1 MGALNKLSHAFALST
16 VLLVAALPGL
26 VQAKTF
32 KLGMGD
38 PLESDQ
44 GALASRFKELV
55 EYYSKGE
62 MKVTLYPNG
71 SIGSETEMVQN
82 TRLGSLDM
90 ALVGIGNVTPFS
102 KELGVLT
109 MPYIMKSHSDA
120 VAMTTGELGDRWNQL
135 AQKQVGVNIL
145 GWTYSNFRYLTNSK
159 RPVKNLADVK
169 GLKIRVPQNP
179 IMLASWEAWG
189 ANPIAMSWNETFTAL
204 QQKVVDG
211 QDNPYIVNNT
221 MKFYEIQDYLTEVH
235 YMYSLQPLLIGN
247 NTLKKLSPEERDIF
261 MRAGLEAQQHVLMF
275 QIAESDKARD
285 NMVKKGVEIFQLGD
299 EDKWVEIAKN
309 KVWPQF
315 YESIG
320 GKESFDKVI
329 EQLE

>member
-1 MGALNKLSHAFALST
+1 MNRLLKLTHAFAIS
-16 VLLVAALPGL
+16 AAFIAAAVPALA
-26 VQAKTF
+26 QAKTF

-38 PLESDQ
+38 PLDSDQ
-44 GALASRFKELV
+44 GALASRFKDLV
-55 EYYSKGE
+55 EYYSKGDL
-62 MKVTLYPNG
+62 KVTLYPNG
-71 SIGSETEMVQN
+71 ALGSETEMVQN
-82 TRLGSLDM
+82 ARLGSLDM

-102 KELGVLT
+102 KELGILT
-109 MPYIMKSHSDA
+109 MPYVMKSHSDA
-120 VAMTTGELGDRWNQL
+120 VTLTTGELGDRWNTL

-159 RPVKNLADVK
+159 RPVKNLADAK
-169 GLKIRVPQNP
+169 GLKVRVPQNP

-247 NTLKKLSPEERDIF
+247 NTLKKLSEDERKI
-261 MRAGLEAQQHVLMF
+261 MTRAGLEAQQHALMF
-275 QIAESDKARD
+275 QVAEAGKAKE
-285 NMVKKGVEIFQLGD
+285 NMISNGIEVFELED
-299 EDKWVEIAKN
+299 EDKWIEIAKQ

-315 YESIG
+315 YDTIG
-320 GKESFDKVI
+320 GKESFDSV
-329 EQLE
+329 LEKLK

>member
-1 MGALNKLSHAFALST
+1 MKLTHAFAIS
-16 VLLVAALPGL
+16 AAIIAASVPALA
-26 VQAKTF
+26 QAKTF

-38 PLESDQ
+38 PLDSDQ
-44 GALASRFKELV
+44 GALASRFKDLV

-62 MKVTLYPNG
+62 LKVTLYPNG
-71 SIGSETEMVQN
+71 SLGSETEMVQN
-82 TRLGSLDM
+82 ARLGSLDM

-109 MPYIMKSHSDA
+109 MPYVMQSHSDA
-120 VAMTTGELGDRWNQL
+120 VAMTTGELGDRWNTL

-145 GWTYSNFRYLTNSK
+145 GWTYSNFRFLTNSK
-159 RPVKNLADVK
+159 RPVKSLADVNGMK
-169 GLKIRVPQNP
+169 VRVPQNP

-221 MKFYEIQDYLTEVH
+221 MKFYEVQDYLTEVH
-235 YMYSLQPLLIGN
+235 YMYSLQPLIIGN
-247 NTLKKLSPEERDIF
+247 GTLKKLSDEQRTIV
-261 MRAGLEAQQHVLMF
+261 MRAGLEAQQHALMF
-275 QIAESDKARD
+275 QISESGKAKG
-285 NMVKKGVEIFQLGD
+285 NMIANGIQVSTLED
-299 EDKWVEIAKN
+299 EDKWIAIAKE

-320 GKESFDKVI
+320 GKENFDHVL
-329 EQLE
+329 EQLK

>member
-1 MGALNKLSHAFALST
+1 MNRLMKLTHAFAISAAFI
-16 VLLVAALPGL
+16 VAAVPALA
-26 VQAKTF
+26 QAKTF

-38 PLESDQ
+38 PLDSDQ
-44 GALASRFKELV
+44 GALASRFKDLV

-62 MKVTLYPNG
+62 LKVTLYPNG
-71 SIGSETEMVQN
+71 SLGSETEMVQN
-82 TRLGSLDM
+82 ARLGSLDM

-102 KELGVLT
+102 KELGILT
-109 MPYIMKSHSDA
+109 MPYVMQSHSDA
-120 VAMTTGELGDRWNQL
+120 VTMTTGELGDRWNTL

-169 GLKIRVPQNP
+169 GLKVRVPQNP

-189 ANPIAMSWNETFTAL
+189 ANPIPMSWNETFTAL

-221 MKFYEIQDYLTEVH
+221 MKFYEVQDYLTEVH

-247 NTLKKLSPEERDIF
+247 STLKKLNEDERKIVT
-261 MRAGLEAQQHVLMF
+261 RAGLEAQQHALMF
-275 QIAESDKARD
+275 QVAEAGKAKE
-285 NMVKKGVEIFQLGD
+285 NMIRNGLEVFELED
-299 EDKWVEIAKN
+299 EDKWIEIAKQ

-315 YESIG
+315 YDTIG
-320 GKESFDKVI
+320 GKESFERVL
-329 EQLE
+329 EQLK

>member
-1 MGALNKLSHAFALST
+1 MNTLKKLAQAFTIST
-16 VLLVAALPGL
+16 AFIVAAAPALAE
-26 VQAKTF
+26 AKTF

-44 GALASRFKELV
+44 GALASRFKDLV

-62 MKVTLYPNG
+62 IKVTLYPTG
-71 SIGSETEMVQN
+71 ALGSETEMVQN
-82 TRLGSLDM
+82 ARLGSLDM

-109 MPYIMKSHSDA
+109 MPYVMRSHSDA
-120 VAMTTGELGDRWNQL
+120 VAMTTGELGDRWNSL

-145 GWTYSNFRYLTNSK
+145 GWTYSNFRFLTNSK

-169 GLKIRVPQNP
+169 GLKVRVPQNP

-247 NTLKKLSPEERDIF
+247 NTLKKMSAEERAIF
-261 MRAGLEAQQHVLMF
+261 IRAGLEAQQHVLMF
-275 QIAESDKARD
+275 QIAESGKAKD
-285 NMVKKGVEIFQLGD
+285 NMVKNGMEVSVLED
-299 EDKWVEIAKN
+299 EDKWVEIAK
-309 KVWPQF
+309 KEVWPKF
-315 YESIG
+315 YDSIG
-320 GKESFDKVI
+320 GKESFDRVL
-329 EQLE
+329 EQLK

>member
-1 MGALNKLSHAFALST
+1 MSRLMKLTHAFAIS
-16 VLLVAALPGL
+16 AAFIAASVPALA
-26 VQAKTF
+26 QAKTF

-38 PLESDQ
+38 PLDSDQ
-44 GALASRFKELV
+44 GALASRFKDLV

-62 MKVTLYPNG
+62 LKVTLYPNG
-71 SIGSETEMVQN
+71 SLGSETEMVQN
-82 TRLGSLDM
+82 ARLGSLDM

-109 MPYIMKSHSDA
+109 MPYVMQSHSDA
-120 VAMTTGELGDRWNQL
+120 VAMTTGELGDRWNTL

-145 GWTYSNFRYLTNSK
+145 GWTYSNFRFLTNSK
-159 RPVKNLADVK
+159 RPVKSLADVNGMK
-169 GLKIRVPQNP
+169 VRVPQNP

-221 MKFYEIQDYLTEVH
+221 MKFYEVQDYLTEVH
-235 YMYSLQPLLIGN
+235 YMYSLQPLIIGN
-247 NTLKKLSPEERDIF
+247 GTLKKLSDEERNIVT
-261 MRAGLEAQQHVLMF
+261 RAGLEAQQHALMF
-275 QIAESDKARD
+275 QISESGKAKE
-285 NMVKKGVEIFQLGD
+285 NMVANGIEVSTLED
-299 EDKWVEIAKN
+299 EDKWIAIAKE

-320 GKESFDKVI
+320 GKENFERV
-329 EQLE
+329 LERLK